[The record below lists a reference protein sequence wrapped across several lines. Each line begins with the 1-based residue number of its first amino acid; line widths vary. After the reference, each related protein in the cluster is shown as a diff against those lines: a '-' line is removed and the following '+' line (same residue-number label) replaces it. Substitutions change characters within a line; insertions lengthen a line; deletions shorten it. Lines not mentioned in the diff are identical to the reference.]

1 MSTSRRAK
9 LARETKMKAEAAEQK
24 RKKALQPT
32 SSVKNEFKTLNVN
45 KMYNKDNRTDQYGS
59 YQGTAYNTSK
69 AEKKEYTGSLV
80 QGIATMHKSNAVP
93 VINQEEA
100 ESISKM
106 GRS

>member
-9 LARETKMKAEAAEQK
+9 LAREAKMKAEAAEQK

-32 SSVKNEFKTLNVN
+32 TSVKSEFKTLDVN
-45 KMYNKDNRTDQYGS
+45 KMYNKDNRNHYES
-59 YQGTAYNTSK
+59 YQGTAHNTSK